1 MALKRKS
8 LAELH
13 REEQHAESLAR
24 PTLAPPPP
32 SPPPVISEKINLIS
46 EKRTPKSDFI
56 KMSITVEP
64 ELFDAVQALSL
75 QRRRQKE
82 EFTFS
87 AIIRDALKLYL
98 RQQG

>member
-13 REEQHAESLAR
+13 REEQQHEGIGR

-32 SPPPVISEKINLIS
+32 SAPTHEILNNISD
-46 EKRTPKSDFI
+46 KRNTKSDFV

-64 ELFDAVQALSL
+64 ELFDAVQSISL
-75 QRRRQKE
+75 QRRRKKE

-98 RQQG
+98 QPR

>member
-13 REEQHAESLAR
+13 REEQHIETAGR

-32 SPPPVISEKINLIS
+32 APQIIIQ
-46 EKRTPKSDFI
+46 EKRNPKSDFI

-64 ELFDAVQALSL
+64 ELFEAVQELS
-75 QRRRQKE
+75 QRRRKQKT

-87 AIIRDALKLYL
+87 AIIRDALKQYL
-98 RQQG
+98 QT